1 MPNSL
6 YKVTGYSPT
15 MREMYEVRVLAKD
28 AKHAERLVRW
38 TYAWE
43 LRKAKLTTVAMD
55 MEQEQIV
62 SERKWYEW

>member
-15 MREMYEVRVLAKD
+15 TGETYEVRVLAQN
-28 AKHAERLVRW
+28 AKRAERLVRW
-38 TYAWE
+38 TYEWE
-43 LRKAKLTTVAMD
+43 LRKAKLTTIAMD
-55 MEQEQIV
+55 MEKEQII

>member
-15 MREMYEVRVLAKD
+15 TWETYDVYVLARD

-38 TYAWE
+38 NYKWE
-43 LRKAKLTTVAMD
+43 LSKAKLTTVAMD
-55 MEQEQIV
+55 MEQEQII